1 MNANSEFL
9 RQSSLRFTRS
19 FDRITHAI
27 RQLTDQQIWQRP
39 SKMSNSIGIILQHL
53 SGNLNQWVCAAI
65 GGDQYQRKR
74 SAEFTSESQSSKE
87 HTLLAISQ
95 LANRIQEIIIHI
107 PSESLLD
114 SKRIQGF
121 DENVL
126 SAIYAASTH
135 LELHAGQIVYIAKLL
150 LDDKY
155 IEHWRPANP
164 EQGMP

>member
-9 RQSSLRFTRS
+9 RQSSLRFARS
-19 FDRITHAI
+19 FDRINHAI
-27 RQLTDQQIWQRP
+27 RQLTDQQIWHRP
-39 SKMSNSIGIILQHL
+39 SKTSNSIGIILQHL
-53 SGNLNQWVCAAI
+53 SGNLNQWVCAGI
-65 GGDQYQRKR
+65 GGEQYLRNR
-74 SAEFTSESQSSKE
+74 SAEFISESRSSKE
-87 HTLLAISQ
+87 HMLLAISQ
-95 LANRIQEIIIHI
+95 LANRIQEIIIRM
-107 PSESLLD
+107 PPASLLD

-126 SAIYAASTH
+126 SAIYAAITH

-155 IEHWRPANP
+155 IEHWKPANP